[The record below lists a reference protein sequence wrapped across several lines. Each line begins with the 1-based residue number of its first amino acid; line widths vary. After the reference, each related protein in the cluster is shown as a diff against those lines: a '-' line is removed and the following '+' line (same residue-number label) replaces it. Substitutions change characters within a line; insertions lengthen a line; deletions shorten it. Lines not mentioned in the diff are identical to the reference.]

1 MAILGLVMVVTAIWD
16 LFLGI
21 SSSHCRHLTS
31 LSQPACQPNATKNAL
46 ESLWKSQSLHYTEF
60 LVRQRAGRIL
70 FSSLKNLI
78 YLFAKYILRI
88 KNSQKRDKFCWQN
101 SICTDLIIMYD
112 LIIWYEWWYVYVSI
126 NETLPKQNSTKIH
139 VLLFKVPIYRKKKN
153 CPDIGLVMEKWVS
166 GTQSTI

>member
-31 LSQPACQPNATKNAL
+31 LSQPAKCNEKCIGKPLKISISALYWIFSQAESWKN
-46 ESLWKSQSLHYTEF
+46 
-60 LVRQRAGRIL
+60 I

-126 NETLPKQNSTKIH
+126 NETLPNKTPPKFMYYF
-139 VLLFKVPIYRKKKN
+139 LKFLFIAKKKN
-153 CPDIGLVMEKWVS
+153 CRDIGLVMEKWVS

>member
-31 LSQPACQPNATKNAL
+31 LSQPAKCNEKCIGKPLKISISALYWIFSQAESWKN
-46 ESLWKSQSLHYTEF
+46 
-60 LVRQRAGRIL
+60 I

-126 NETLPKQNSTKIH
+126 NETLPKQNSTKIRLKNGFR
-139 VLLFKVPIYRKKKN
+139 VPKV
-153 CPDIGLVMEKWVS
+153 C
-166 GTQSTI
+166 TI